1 MVLTC
6 SKSTMGTQ
14 QYVKSVQNKQNE
26 VIDVNLVSILLTVT
40 DFAHCFVVSIVDFE
54 QLNADWVCDTVL

>member
-1 MVLTC
+1 
-6 SKSTMGTQ
+6 MGRQ

-26 VIDVNLVSILLTVT
+26 VIDVNLVSFLLTVT